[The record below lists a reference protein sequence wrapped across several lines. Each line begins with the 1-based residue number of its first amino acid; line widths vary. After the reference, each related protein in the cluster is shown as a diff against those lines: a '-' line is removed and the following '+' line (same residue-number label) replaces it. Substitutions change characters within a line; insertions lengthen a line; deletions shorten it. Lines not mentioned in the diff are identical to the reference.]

1 MGFNMDGA
9 TILKAGKRGQ
19 GKRHNGDVSIKCGN
33 YLKGKHSYVRFYGD
47 VAKRW
52 LNKRCTIL
60 ITEDKKQIGFMIGEN
75 GEYSLSIMNKSAKSV
90 VIQTQIMRI
99 EVDDLF
105 IKP

>member
-1 MGFNMDGA
+1 M
-9 TILKAGKRGQ
+9 
-19 GKRHNGDVSIKCGN
+19 
-33 YLKGKHSYVRFYGD
+33 
-47 VAKRW
+47 AKRW

-105 IKP
+105 KNHEGDYNIEYDEVNDIFYIDFDKKLS